1 MFLSHPT
8 TTLSSKLYVRLFFF
22 NLVVA
27 NIISILKTE
36 KLNITVVGGNY
47 AGGQIYQ
54 VTVGEGL

>member
-1 MFLSHPT
+1 MFLSHPVT
-8 TTLSSKLYVRLFFF
+8 TDGKLHVHLFFF

-36 KLNITVVGGNY
+36 KLNKTGAGGNY
-47 AGGQIYQ
+47 DGGHIYQ